1 MNDNLLDKF
10 TGHFKQIL
18 IRAQN
23 VAWQKGAQNIEPL
36 HLLYALLEQ
45 KGSIATEIL
54 AKQNL
59 KTADLQLN
67 LNEPLT
73 ADKLL
78 ATNPWDLPQPNE
90 ASQHIIEQAVKVA
103 YEFGHKYVGSEHLL
117 SSLINNNDRNV
128 QAIFLRYTIDVHKI
142 GQQLELI
149 LRGASKFSSWQQE
162 QGDTRDLENRLM
174 GDNLNN
180 QESILEQFT
189 TDLTTKE
196 TQEKID
202 PVIGRAAEIERLIQI
217 LSRRTKNNPILLG
230 DAGVGKT
237 AIIEG
242 LAKKIVAG
250 EVPDVL
256 LDKKIICLDLSA
268 VIAGTMYRGEFESRL
283 KKIIDEVKNNPQYIL
298 FIDEI
303 HNIIGAG
310 ATSGS
315 LDAAN
320 ILKPALARGQLRCI
334 GATTREEYKKFIEND
349 KALERRFQPIIVEEA
364 SETETLEILRGIQKN
379 YETYHRVNFTPEALE
394 TSIALSQR
402 YMPDKKLPDKAIDL
416 LDEAASSLRVA
427 KEKNKSIKI
436 IRDLEHQLEG
446 IRQAKKTAILAEN
459 FASAINLKDQ
469 EEIITQE
476 LQSLR
481 TNQTREKTNILGI
494 ITAERIAAIVARATG
509 IPVTE
514 ILQSERRKLL
524 HLEKYLQKELF
535 GQEDA
540 LKIVADTIRRA
551 RAGLSDPNRPLAS
564 FIFMGPS
571 GVGKTETARLL
582 ARLLFDNPNALIR
595 VDMSEFA
602 ESFNASKLIGAPAGY
617 VGYKDVNVLTDAVKA
632 KPYSIVLFDE
642 IEKAHP
648 DIFNLL
654 LQVLEDGRLTDAAGR
669 IINFRNTII
678 IMTSNIGLDQFN
690 AQAALGFEASEQQE
704 QSAEAKFEQTS
715 EQIRQS
721 LHDYFRPEFLN
732 RIDKVVVFKPLT
744 KSAAKKIIQAEIE
757 KLRAKLAS
765 RQITFDLDAGT
776 INYLA
781 NEGFKVEEGA
791 RSLKRF
797 FQEHITNVLAEQILG
812 AETSHHFQANI
823 QDKRIVVTQ

>member
-1 MNDNLLDKF
+1 MNDNLLEKF

-23 VAWQKGAQNIEPL
+23 VAWQKGSQHIEPL

-45 KGSIATEIL
+45 KGSIAAEIL
-54 AKQNL
+54 TKQNL

-67 LNEPLT
+67 INEPLT
-73 ADKLL
+73 TDKLL
-78 ATNPWDLPQPNE
+78 STNPWDLPQPNE
-90 ASQHIIEQAVKVA
+90 ASQHIIEQAVKIA
-103 YEFGHKYVGSEHLL
+103 FEFGHKYVGSEHLL
-117 SSLINNNDRNV
+117 SSLINNNDRTV
-128 QAIFLRYTIDVHKI
+128 QAIFLRYTIDVQKI
-142 GQQLELI
+142 AQQLELI

-162 QGDTRDLENRLM
+162 QSDPHDLEHRLM
-174 GDNLNN
+174 GEGNGSP
-180 QESILEQFT
+180 ESILEQFT
-189 TDLTTKE
+189 TDLTSKE
-196 TQEKID
+196 AQEKID
-202 PVIGRAAEIERLIQI
+202 PVIGRAPEIERLIQI

-256 LDKKIICLDLSA
+256 LDKKIVSLDLSA
-268 VIAGTMYRGEFESRL
+268 VLAGTMYRGEFESRL
-283 KKIIDEVKNNPQYIL
+283 KKIVDEVRNNPHIIL

-334 GATTREEYKKFIEND
+334 GATTREEYRKFIEND
-349 KALERRFQPIIVEEA
+349 KALERRFQAIMVEEA
-364 SETETLEILRGIQKN
+364 SESETLEILRGIQKN

-394 TSIALSQR
+394 TSIVLSQR
-402 YMPDKKLPDKAIDL
+402 YMPEKKLPDKAIDL

-436 IRDLEHQLEG
+436 IRDLEQRLHG
-446 IRQAKKTAILAEN
+446 IRQAKRQAINEEN
-459 FASAINLKDQ
+459 FANAISLKDQ
-469 EEIITQE
+469 EEIVTQE
-476 LQSLR
+476 LQALR
-481 TNQTREKTNILGI
+481 ASQNQEKTNILGI
-494 ITAERIAAIVARATG
+494 ITAERIADIVARATG

-514 ILQSERRKLL
+514 ILQTERKKLL
-524 HLEKYLQKELF
+524 HLERYLQKEIY
-535 GQEDA
+535 GQDEA
-540 LKIVADTIRRA
+540 LKIVANTIRRA

-564 FIFMGPS
+564 FIFMGPT
-571 GVGKTETARLL
+571 GVGKTETAKLL

-595 VDMSEFA
+595 IDMSEFS

-617 VGYKDVNVLTDAVKA
+617 VGYKDTNVLTDAVKA

-654 LQVLEDGRLTDAAGR
+654 LQVLEDGRLTDASGR

-678 IMTSNIGLDQFN
+678 VMTSNIGLEQFN
-690 AQAALGFEASEQQE
+690 AQAALGFEA
-704 QSAEAKFEQTS
+704 AEEMIETVEEKFAKTS
-715 EQIRQS
+715 DQIKRS

-732 RIDKVVVFKPLT
+732 RIDKVIVFKPLS
-744 KSAAKKIIQAEIE
+744 KSAAKKIVQAEIE

-765 RQITFDLDAGT
+765 RQITFDLDTAS
-776 INYLA
+776 INHII
-781 NEGFKVEEGA
+781 NEGFVVDEGA
-791 RSLKRF
+791 RSLKRY
-797 FQEHITNVLAEQILG
+797 FQERITNVLAEQILSS
-812 AETSHHFQANI
+812 ETSKHFQANLK
-823 QDKRIVVTQ
+823 DKQIVVTQ